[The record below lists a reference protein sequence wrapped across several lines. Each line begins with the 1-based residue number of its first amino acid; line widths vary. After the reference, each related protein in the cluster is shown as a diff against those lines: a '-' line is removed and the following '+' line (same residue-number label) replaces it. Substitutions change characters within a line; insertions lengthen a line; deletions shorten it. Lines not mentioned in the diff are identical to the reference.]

1 MCGPSARSGSPP
13 TDRGNSKTIKR
24 FFARSASVVERFKI
38 ATREYSGT
46 HRKSGE
52 LSHGACPIS
61 LRCCV
66 AQTHSSYLMC
76 CSCRRAVVSST
87 PVKQFDSWSPLGLHC
102 DLVLS
107 TRNTKYF
114 VRSRHGVLYMHT
126 TVVQTVL
133 LLKSSWCA
141 GRLVSPRQTN
151 RVLPMHIISML

>member
-1 MCGPSARSGSPP
+1 MGTPP

-24 FFARSASVVERFKI
+24 FFARSASVVERFEI
-38 ATREYSGT
+38 ATRDYPGT

-126 TVVQTVL
+126 TTVMDAPDL
-133 LLKSSWCA
+133 RFQAPKMSTTKNT
-141 GRLVSPRQTN
+141 GRHEETDFCGFSGL
-151 RVLPMHIISML
+151 MG